1 MVGWAGIITA
11 VYEMSSGSQSGKDSE
26 LKLEPRTQR
35 IACTL
40 LAPWEKLS
48 PCCDFTACFFGNEGS
63 AENPRALL
71 LVHFVFSSPCV
82 VLKGNSD
89 YYAQQGMALQVIR
102 PQQTFAQ

>member
-1 MVGWAGIITA
+1 MVGWAAIITA

-26 LKLEPRTQR
+26 LNLNPGLGEMHARCLSPGRS
-35 IACTL
+35 
-40 LAPWEKLS
+40 S
-48 PCCDFTACFFGNEGS
+48 PCCDLTACFFGNEHS
-63 AENPRALL
+63 ADSPRALF